1 MKKIIIISLLLFIT
15 GVVSAQSY
23 QEYMNQ
29 AKEAEQ
35 NNKLATALGMY
46 YDAAHTSD
54 AELEAENRFTEIK
67 TVLESGKPDLAQDE
81 DIFTKNEKWIDLR
94 KDFISYFTNNCPWT
108 FYFSSDF
115 ERVKLN
121 PENKT
126 ADYKVYYTSRV
137 SKKYR
142 LIEEIIN
149 KGSPEEAKK
158 QIPFNGSG
166 TEINIKE
173 LTNAKTWSKEWYD
186 ILDEKIGKLNSESP
200 YKYYLGQEYQYG
212 SKEQQYFYSIVNK
225 TDFSTKDSTFE
236 DFLKI
241 VNDYEAYQWVN
252 LSVPPMASIG
262 MFVTLGLYDG
272 DTLLYEIPNVLL
284 TGCSMKRN
292 TEPEEYITEHKKQDC
307 NSISIP
313 NIPQDI
319 VNKIEKK
326 SIQYKVIKC
335 FIPYGFYAYKNNSE
349 MISVKMEKIGEL
361 KWEPIP
367 GTYTDVSAKNL
378 DKTYKKF
385 ETLKTDYKETVKNK
399 KISGKQITSSDMF
412 KYDSVLSV
420 YKTNSFDEITE
431 LILSNNMKHYDKK
444 EAKKIAAEYNAQGW
458 KLLDNYSE
466 DFFKQL
472 PIGSESWSEERIKQY
487 TKSYNES
494 YWTEEELNNKK
505 AKGERILIFKKKYK
519 E

>member
-126 ADYKVYYTSRV
+126 ADYKVYYTSRI

-142 LIEEIIN
+142 LIEDIIN

-158 QIPFNGSG
+158 KIPINGSG

-186 ILDEKIGKLNSESP
+186 ILDEKIEKLNTESP

-212 SKEQQYFYSIVNK
+212 SKEQQYFYSVVNK
-225 TDFSTKDSTFE
+225 TDFSTKDPTFE

-241 VNDYEAYQWVN
+241 VNDNEAYQWVN

-262 MFVTLGLYDG
+262 MFVTLGLYEG
-272 DTLLYEIPNVLL
+272 NTLLYEIPNVMVK
-284 TGCSMKRN
+284 GCSFNRT
-292 TEPEEYITEHKKQDC
+292 TENEEFITEDRKQDC
-307 NSISIP
+307 KSISIL
-313 NIPQDI
+313 NIPHDI
-319 VNKIEKK
+319 VNKIENKAVR
-326 SIQYKVIKC
+326 YEVIKS
-335 FIPYGFYAYKNNSE
+335 FIPYGFYAFTNNSE
-349 MISVKMEKIGEL
+349 IISMKMGKTGDL
-361 KWEPIP
+361 RWEGIS
-367 GTYTDVSAKNL
+367 GTYSDVSAKNL
-378 DKTYKKF
+378 DKTYQDF
-385 ETLKTDYKETVKNK
+385 ETLKNYKKEIKNK
-399 KISGKQITSSDMF
+399 NISGNQLSSADRYKF
-412 KYDSVLSV
+412 DSFLSV
-420 YKTNSFDEITE
+420 YKTNSFGEITE
-431 LILSNNMKHYDKK
+431 LLLSNNMKQFDKK
-444 EAKKIAAEYNAQGW
+444 DAKKIVTEFNSQGW
-458 KLLDNYSE
+458 EVLKDYNE
-466 DFFKQL
+466 DFFNQL
-472 PIGSESWSEERIKQY
+472 PMDSDLWPEERLKKY
-487 TKSYNES
+487 KKTFNES

-505 AKGERILIFKKKYK
+505 AKGERNIIFKKKYT